1 MAEVPLP
8 ISRSINSNVNIA
20 EQSLNSVRVQEST
33 PLTVEDRNY
42 SSGVNSLT
50 QDISGATTLDA
61 LVVPDGSQLLVKA
74 DGDNTDA
81 VLLDGFPLEP
91 GEAFPLPVNDASEI
105 SVDVSS
111 GTQRIFAIAVSGGA

>member
-8 ISRSINSNVNIA
+8 SPPGITNNVDIT
-20 EQSLNSVRVQEST
+20 EQTLNSLRVQEST

-42 SSGVNSLT
+42 TSGVNSLT
-50 QDISGATTLDA
+50 QDISGATTLNA
-61 LVVPDGSQLLVKA
+61 LAVPAGSELLVKA
-74 DGDNTDA
+74 DGDNTEP

-105 SVDVSS
+105 SVDVPS
-111 GTQRIFAIAVSGGA
+111 GTQRVFAIAVSGGA